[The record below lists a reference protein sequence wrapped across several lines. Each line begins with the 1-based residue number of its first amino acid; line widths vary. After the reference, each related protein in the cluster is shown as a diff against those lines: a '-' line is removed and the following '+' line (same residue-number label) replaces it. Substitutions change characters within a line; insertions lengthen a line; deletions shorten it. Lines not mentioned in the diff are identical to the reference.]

1 MGVLMTGV
9 FGAPLDSTSGGNP
22 VEQALWSGIYLI
34 TFFFLLLRYKRV
46 IYVAMRNRFMWLL
59 IGLLVALTFISA
71 LWSDAPG
78 ATVRNSIA
86 LAGTTLFGGYLA
98 TRYSWNEQL
107 RLLAWALSIMAVLS
121 ILYIL
126 LGPSGGIATD
136 PEGGAP
142 EGGVGVSGVFGH
154 KQALG
159 KSMALAAMA
168 FFILAASSRNHR
180 WLPWVG
186 CAVALVLVLISGSTG
201 ALVLLLI
208 FVPLWPLY
216 KALRWRYTA
225 AVPFLITAVLL
236 GSGAVILLLINAE
249 TVLAALGKNT
259 TLTGRTVVWSAV
271 LDMIRERPWLG
282 YGYGAFWRGVEGP
295 SALVSLMTGA

>member
-1 MGVLMTGV
+1 
-9 FGAPLDSTSGGNP
+9 
-22 VEQALWSGIYLI
+22 
-34 TFFFLLLRYKRV
+34 
-46 IYVAMRNRFMWLL
+46 
-59 IGLLVALTFISA
+59 
-71 LWSDAPG
+71 
-78 ATVRNSIA
+78 
-86 LAGTTLFGGYLA
+86 
-98 TRYSWNEQL
+98 
-107 RLLAWALSIMAVLS
+107 
-121 ILYIL
+121 
-126 LGPSGGIATD
+126 
-136 PEGGAP
+136 
-142 EGGVGVSGVFGH
+142 
-154 KQALG
+154 
-159 KSMALAAMA
+159 MA

-295 SALVSLMTGA
+295 SALVSLMTGADFSNAHNTILAVWIDLGLLGVSVFLLCLSWAVLRAITCARYTRTADGLWPLTYLTFYALNGLMEASAPEENNLMWILFVAVALTPITQHGRYSKIANDTGFVRKTQSESARIRGGLADG